1 MSNSLG
7 NKQVMADNIKY
18 YMEQKH
24 VSSVD
29 MCRVLNVPQ
38 STFSY
43 WINAKTYPRIDK
55 IEKMA
60 DYFGVSKADLV
71 EPRLPF
77 SYKNL
82 VSAAIDAMP
91 DSVTESVSNLSKT
104 MISMLGEKGIFPVPV
119 MRSVPLVGTIACGTP
134 ILAEQNI
141 EGDVSA
147 PDHVHADFA
156 LRCQGDSMINARI
169 FDGDIV
175 YIRQQETVDDG
186 EIAAV
191 LINDEA
197 TLKRVH
203 LYEDHVVLEPENPQ
217 YRPLVYWGID
227 MNAVRILGKA
237 VAFTSIVR

>member
-1 MSNSLG
+1 MNTGDRIKQARKAAGLTQTELANKIGVKFSTIHKYESGMIVNLKRDTIAALAQALDVKPSWLMGMEDSPAVPKDFIQLFAEKPASN
-7 NKQVMADNIKY
+7 VI
-18 YMEQKH
+18 
-24 VSSVD
+24 
-29 MCRVLNVPQ
+29 P
-38 STFSY
+38 
-43 WINAKTYPRIDK
+43 
-55 IEKMA
+55 
-60 DYFGVSKADLV
+60 
-71 EPRLPF
+71 
-77 SYKNL
+77 
-82 VSAAIDAMP
+82 MP
-91 DSVTESVSNLSKT
+91 VTH
-104 MISMLGEKGIFPVPV
+104 
-119 MRSVPLVGTIACGTP
+119 SVPLVGTIACGTP

-147 PDHVHADFA
+147 PEHVHADFA

-203 LYEDHVVLEPENPQ
+203 LFDDHVVLEPENPQ